1 MKWVPS
7 VVPEHPQQTNGDP
20 LDQAAYEELKEE
32 LTALLQGKE
41 KELFL
46 RFVQSAEAQRLQY
59 GEQQYRQGSQDTAQ
73 AILEDLEGCLGL
85 SDEAG
90 RPRRLI

>member
-46 RFVQSAEAQRLQY
+46 RFFRAQKPN
-59 GEQQYRQGSQDTAQ
+59 GSNMENNNTDRDRR
-73 AILEDLEGCLGL
+73 I
-85 SDEAG
+85 
-90 RPRRLI
+90 RPRPSWKIWKAAWAFLTRPAVPGG